1 MRFLRLIFWYCAAF
15 AAPFV
20 PLRATAQEGLRT
32 SLAGDAATEARR
44 QSAESMPYTIKEG
57 DLRVLFSPSI
67 GLEWNDNISISQGK
81 PQQDF
86 IIEPSLQMRTI
97 YPLSQQNLL
106 DLNVGFGYQK
116 YLEHPKLDTW
126 NLQSGTAVNFDMSIK
141 DFWINFH
148 DRVSYTQ
155 DPAQEP
161 TLVGTADYAT
171 INNSVG
177 LEVNWDLNAL
187 ILTAGYDHNNTISTS
202 KQFSSQDSATDSFHG
217 RAGFHVNSGL
227 TTGIEIT
234 GAFTSYDQM
243 VLNNNSSYSF
253 GVYADWQPGKYFHVQ
268 PRAGFTMSQ
277 FQKTSSTIQTSGQ
290 NSWYADLNISHE
302 VSDAISYALD
312 AGHEIKLGIQSD
324 AVEDSYVRPNV
335 TLNIIRNVGL
345 SAFFSYEHGQQ
356 GVGNITGNLQ
366 ETYDWMGTGFSMNY
380 QPMKKLSVALNY
392 RLTVR
397 TSSSTA
403 RDYQQNTV
411 GLTLT
416 YQMQ

>member
-1 MRFLRLIFWYCAAF
+1 
-15 AAPFV
+15 
-20 PLRATAQEGLRT
+20 
-32 SLAGDAATEARR
+32 
-44 QSAESMPYTIKEG
+44 MPYTIKEG